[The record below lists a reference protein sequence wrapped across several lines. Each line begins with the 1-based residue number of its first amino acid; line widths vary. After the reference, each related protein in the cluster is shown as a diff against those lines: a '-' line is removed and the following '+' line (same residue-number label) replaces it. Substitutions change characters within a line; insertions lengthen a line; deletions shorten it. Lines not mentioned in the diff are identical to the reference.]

1 MTHLIRSNEDQQIV
15 MDITPESAEWDFLSY
30 RIVRLNKGET
40 YSHQTEGTEIA
51 LVPLE
56 GSGTLSVDGQSFQVS
71 RKGVFE
77 ELPHVLYAPPRQE
90 VTVVATSTFEFAI
103 GSAPAEGK
111 YPIRLFKPEE
121 MKVEV
126 RGGGAATRQVNHI
139 LAHPLPAERLIL
151 FEVYV
156 PGGAWS
162 GYPPHCHDGY
172 GDSAYLEETY
182 YFRTTPENSFG
193 FHRNYRVDTD
203 FDETFVIK
211 NKDCV
216 LVTQGFHST
225 AAAPEA
231 NIYFLN
237 YLAGDLL
244 DEDRGRPPYDDPEYA
259 YLRGNL
265 DGKAKSLP
273 IVGKE
278 TT

>member
-1 MTHLIRSNEDQQIV
+1 MTHLIKSNDEQQIV
-15 MDITPESAEWDFLSY
+15 MDITPESANWQYLSY
-30 RIVRLNKGET
+30 RIVKLAAGET
-40 YSHQTEGTEIA
+40 YSHATNDTEIA
-51 LVPLE
+51 LVPLQGAGDLAVGDE
-56 GSGTLSVDGQSFQVS
+56 TFQVS
-71 RKGVFE
+71 RTSVFE
-77 ELPHVLYAPPRQE
+77 ELPHVLYVPPKHE
-90 VTVVATSTFEFAI
+90 VTVTATSEFEFAV
-103 GSAPAEGK
+103 GGAPAEGK
-111 YPIRLFKPEE
+111 YPVRLFRPDEI
-121 MKVEV
+121 KVEV

-172 GDSAYLEETY
+172 GGSAYLEETY
-182 YFRTTPENSFG
+182 YFRMNPENSFG

-203 FDETFVIK
+203 FDETFVIH

-244 DEDRGRPPYDDPEYA
+244 DEARGTPPYDDPQYA

-265 DGKAKSLP
+265 DGKAMPLP
-273 IVGKE
+273 VVGE
-278 TT
+278 E